1 MTWTHFHTT
10 LAHALWCVI
19 MVCGT
24 SLEQALAQG
33 DTSAVRKVNTLVI
46 PLAGYTPETGF
57 GGGLSG
63 IVQFKDPKSDSLTP
77 YSTVQLTAGI
87 TTNGQWMV
95 ALPFDIYFNQ
105 RVHQITGELSAQKS
119 KLRFFGVGHTA
130 ATQTDERFEAL
141 ILRARMQ
148 YLKKLDAHLYLGGR
162 WWYEN
167 YEVVQSEDG
176 GLLADNR
183 IAGSERH
190 TSSGPGIN
198 LVVDDRDQIYYPEKG
213 HYLELVVHDQRQHWG
228 SDYNYLRYRLDARA
242 FQRIGRR
249 QILATMLFGDF
260 IRGEAPY
267 PQLPNIGSLK
277 RMRGYYEGR
286 YRDYQLSMLQMEDR
300 IRVHRLFALSVFGSI
315 AYMNNAQFDLKEPGW
330 HVAGGLGL
338 RYFWNPASRTTIRL
352 DMALGSGK
360 PLFYLAVGEA
370 F

>member
-1 MTWTHFHTT
+1 
-10 LAHALWCVI
+10 
-19 MVCGT
+19 
-24 SLEQALAQG
+24 
-33 DTSAVRKVNTLVI
+33 VNTLVI

-63 IVQFKDPKSDSLTP
+63 IVQFKDPKSDSLTT

-176 GLLADNR
+176 GLLAENR

-300 IRVHRLFALSVFGSI
+300 IRVHRLFALSVFGSL